1 MDTPRNPP
9 LSERFAS
16 IFSMMLAMLRAQ
28 GWRALLHLPS
38 LWLAMRMI
46 RELGEALG
54 ALAAAFEAGTLPP
67 IPPAPVLAPL
77 EPLPAR
83 PASTSPRARTRAP
96 TPRRA
101 PPTTARI
108 PRRSRRVPAFARPR
122 PLPTPISVVLRPAL
136 RKNPAFAIRFPLA
149 LFVTIS

>member
-1 MDTPRNPP
+1 MQTPRNPP

-67 IPPAPVLAPL
+67 IPAPQDQPAPLAYAAMPAA
-77 EPLPAR
+77 EPAPRGPRAPRAARPKSTPPKRQLAARPIRAPVPAR
-83 PASTSPRARTRAP
+83 RRT
-96 TPRRA
+96 
-101 PPTTARI
+101 
-108 PRRSRRVPAFARPR
+108 FARPR
-122 PLPTPISVVLRPAL
+122 HPLNPPLRIL
-136 RKNPAFAIRFPLA
+136 
-149 LFVTIS
+149 VTARST

>member
-1 MDTPRNPP
+1 MNNPRNPP

-16 IFSMMLAMLRAQ
+16 ITSMMLGILRAQ

-38 LWLAMRMI
+38 IWLAMRMI

-67 IPPAPVLAPL
+67 VPPTPILAPLEPL

-83 PASTSPRARTRAP
+83 PASASARPRA
-96 TPRRA
+96 
-101 PPTTARI
+101 PTTAR
-108 PRRSRRVPAFARPR
+108 PRPQRPPAPQPRARRTHARPR
-122 PLPTPISVVLRPAL
+122 PAAAILPLSPSVDTVRAGFF
-136 RKNPAFAIRFPLA
+136 RKNPGLA
-149 LFVTIS
+149 